1 MVLLCRHNSGMLGE
15 DSAAED
21 IDMADA
27 EQQVLLGPQSIW
39 TPAVSPLIS
48 VDPFALHMGRP
59 YLRHM
64 GALRQARWVQRGGNK
79 RKGKGK
85 GGIPKAEANREL
97 ERQQAEMEDL
107 TLR

>member
-1 MVLLCRHNSGMLGE
+1 MMFTVLLCRHNSGMLGE

-48 VDPFALHMGRP
+48 VDPFCSPHGATILASHAGTQP
-59 YLRHM
+59 
-64 GALRQARWVQRGGNK
+64 GALGAEGREQAQGEGEGWHSQGRSKQG
-79 RKGKGK
+79 
-85 GGIPKAEANREL
+85 
-97 ERQQAEMEDL
+97 
-107 TLR
+107 T

>member
-27 EQQVLLGPQSIW
+27 EQQVASRSIHLDSCCQSSSSYPSSCS
-39 TPAVSPLIS
+39 TLAIS
-48 VDPFALHMGRP
+48 MVGNCVLSKPGC
-59 YLRHM
+59 
-64 GALRQARWVQRGGNK
+64 VQRGGNK

-107 TLR
+107 TIR